1 MTGRITLWKSDY
13 KDFKG
18 LWYASRYCKEHAV
31 KIGKNFIVFEGCNP
45 YEVIKYP
52 LIQKEAE
59 KLSYSDW
66 LSFCKSISNDLSER
80 EKAQLKR
87 IEERINN
94 LEIDMPRAA
103 QQISDA
109 LIYPRGHVVRQ
120 KIFTL
125 LAGERW

>member
-18 LWYASRYCKEHAV
+18 LWYASQYCKSHTV

-45 YEVIKYP
+45 YEIIKYP
-52 LIQKEAE
+52 LIQKNAE
-59 KLSYSDW
+59 EFSYNDW
-66 LSFCKSISNDLSER
+66 QSFCKTISNDLTAEER
-80 EKAQLKR
+80 EQLRK
-87 IEERINN
+87 IKERVDN

-109 LIYPRGHVVRQ
+109 LVYPRGHVIRQ
-120 KIFTL
+120 KVFTL